1 MSVGVGTQR
10 LEAEIAKLFPK
21 HPLHRLDRDVTDTL
35 GSSRKVLEDFRHGR
49 ARILLGTQMIAK
61 GLDFPDVE
69 LVGVISAEDSLA
81 IPDFRAAERTFQLLT
96 QVAGRAGRREAR
108 GRVIVQGIRLDHY
121 SVKCATEYDYKGFFE
136 QERDIRRRL
145 GYPPFK
151 HLARVVIS
159 AADFNRANI
168 SADTLGDALRRI
180 GRKIPQVDILGPAP
194 TPLERLRGLW
204 RRHLIFKADKVSAIS
219 KLLHIGLSEVRFPPE
234 VRMEVDVDPLHM
246 M

>member
-1 MSVGVGTQR
+1 
-10 LEAEIAKLFPK
+10 
-21 HPLHRLDRDVTDTL
+21 
-35 GSSRKVLEDFRHGR
+35 
-49 ARILLGTQMIAK
+49 MIAK

-121 SVKCATEYDYKGFFE
+121 AVKCAVEYDYPGFFE
-136 QERDIRRRL
+136 QEREIRRRF

-151 HLARVVIS
+151 HLARVVI
-159 AADFNRANI
+159 ACTDYNRAVM
-168 SADTLGDALRRI
+168 SADMLGDVLRRI
-180 GRKIPQVDILGPAP
+180 SKKIPQVEVLGPAP
-194 TPLERLRGLW
+194 APLEHLKGRW
-204 RRHLIFKADKVSAIS
+204 RRHLVFKSDKVGPIS
-219 KLLHIGLSEVRFPPE
+219 KLLHYGLSDVRFSSE
-234 VRMEVDVDPLHM
+234 VGLEVDVDPLNM